1 MLWFAM
7 EENRRDA
14 GLIRALGPLALAASV
29 VNAVIGAV
37 IFDVPAA
44 LAASIGAYA
53 PLAFGA
59 CAVAIGAVALCFAE
73 AGSRVPT
80 SGGPYG
86 YIEAAFGPMTG
97 YVAGSLFWFSDVLA
111 CGGIAAALADA
122 VVSVFPAPLRPPVHV
137 AVIVCSIG
145 GIALVNIRGVALGAR
160 LINAATLLKLFPLA
174 IFIGVGAVSLHASNF
189 VSQGIPASGGLG
201 RAMIL
206 ALFTFTGME
215 TALCASGEVK
225 NPTRTIPR
233 ALAVGMLVV
242 TLVYV
247 AVQVIAQGILGPAL
261 PQSTVPLADAMARV
275 SPALRLLMLAG
286 AAISMLGWLSS
297 DILCSPRIVFALARD
312 HLMPRAL
319 GRVHARHH
327 TPHVAIAGYSALA
340 IGLAL
345 TGTFSELAVLS
356 TLAIAP
362 LYIAGC
368 AAAWRL
374 ARRGVALAGE
384 PLRFR
389 WLGAAVVTG
398 IVSMLLLVALASR
411 AEITGLLVIIAAA
424 VVLYG
429 LQARRMPQR
438 AA

>member
-1 MLWFAM
+1 
-7 EENRRDA
+7 
-14 GLIRALGPLALAASV
+14 
-29 VNAVIGAV
+29 
-37 IFDVPAA
+37 
-44 LAASIGAYA
+44 
-53 PLAFGA
+53 
-59 CAVAIGAVALCFAE
+59 
-73 AGSRVPT
+73 
-80 SGGPYG
+80 
-86 YIEAAFGPMTG
+86 
-97 YVAGSLFWFSDVLA
+97 
-111 CGGIAAALADA
+111 
-122 VVSVFPAPLRPPVHV
+122 
-137 AVIVCSIG
+137 
-145 GIALVNIRGVALGAR
+145 
-160 LINAATLLKLFPLA
+160 
-174 IFIGVGAVSLHASNF
+174 
-189 VSQGIPASGGLG
+189 
-201 RAMIL
+201 
-206 ALFTFTGME
+206 
-215 TALCASGEVK
+215 
-225 NPTRTIPR
+225 
-233 ALAVGMLVV
+233 
-242 TLVYV
+242 
-247 AVQVIAQGILGPAL
+247 
-261 PQSTVPLADAMARV
+261 VPLADAMARV